1 MTLTLVPPLQ
11 DAVMKISLCNEVLAE
26 YDFARQCEIARH
38 LGYDGIELA
47 PMTVSDNPHVMPS
60 AQRSELR
67 RVAADAGVPITGLHY
82 ILRAPAGLSITSK
95 DKAQRDKTIEV
106 MKGLCGLAADLGART
121 LVHGSPEQR
130 RLEPGEEADGRRRAI
145 ECWAAMAPAA
155 EQAGVTYCIEAL
167 APPAANFINT
177 VDEAVS
183 IVKEIGSPAIVV
195 MIDCSAAGAFEKE
208 PVADLIRCH
217 VPTGLIGHM
226 HFNDPNRRGPGDGDL
241 KFGPI
246 LAALREVD
254 YRGNAGIEPF
264 IYIPDGLATAARNIG
279 YIRGVIDGVSR

>member
-1 MTLTLVPPLQ
+1 
-11 DAVMKISLCNEVLAE
+11 MKISLCNEVLAE
-26 YDFARQCEIARH
+26 YDFARQCDIAHH

-47 PMTVSDNPHVMPS
+47 PLTISENPHLLPP
-60 AQRSELR
+60 ARRSELR
-67 RVAADAGVPITGLHY
+67 RIASDAGVPITGLHY

-95 DKAQRDKTIEV
+95 DNAQRDKTIDV
-106 MKGLCGLAADLGART
+106 MKRLCDLAADLGAGT
-121 LVHGSPEQR
+121 LVHGSPDQR
-130 RLEPGEEADGRRRAI
+130 RLEPGDEADGRKRAI
-145 ECWAAMAPAA
+145 ACWAAMASAA
-155 EQAGVTYCIEAL
+155 EQANVHYCIEAL

-177 VDEAVS
+177 VDEAIGV
-183 IVKEIGSPAIVV
+183 VKAIGSPAIMT

-208 PVADLIRCH
+208 SVADLIRRH
-217 VPTGLIGHM
+217 VPGGLIGHV

-246 LAALREVD
+246 LAALHEVR

-279 YIRGVIDGVSR
+279 YIRGVIDGVS